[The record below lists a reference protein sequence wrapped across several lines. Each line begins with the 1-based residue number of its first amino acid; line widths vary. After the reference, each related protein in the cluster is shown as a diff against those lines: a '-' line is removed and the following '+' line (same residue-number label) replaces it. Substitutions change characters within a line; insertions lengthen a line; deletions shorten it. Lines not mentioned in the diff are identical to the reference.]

1 MCHILGY
8 SRLEFYDMSL
18 KDIINLIR
26 QHKKMN
32 EKQYQD
38 ANNNRNN
45 KQKMHSESFSYGRAM
60 D

>member
-8 SRLEFYDMSL
+8 SRSEFYDMSL

-38 ANNNRNN
+38 ANKNN

>member
-32 EKQYQD
+32 EQQYKD
-38 ANNNRNN
+38 ANNNKN
-45 KQKMHSESFSYGRAM
+45 KQKTYSESFSYGRAE

>member
-8 SRLEFYDMSL
+8 SRAEFYDMSL

-38 ANNNRNN
+38 ANNNKN
-45 KQKMHSESFSYGRAM
+45 KQKTYSESFSYGRAE

>member
-1 MCHILGY
+1 
-8 SRLEFYDMSL
+8 MSL

-32 EKQYQD
+32 EKQYKD
-38 ANNNRNN
+38 ANNKKN
-45 KQKMHSESFSYGRAM
+45 KQKTYSESFSYGRAE

>member
-1 MCHILGY
+1 
-8 SRLEFYDMSL
+8 MSL

-32 EKQYQD
+32 EQQYKD
-38 ANNNRNN
+38 TNNRNN
-45 KQKMHSESFSYGRAM
+45 KQKTYSESFSYGRAE

>member
-1 MCHILGY
+1 
-8 SRLEFYDMSL
+8 MSL

-38 ANNNRNN
+38 ANKNN
-45 KQKMHSESFSYGRAM
+45 KQKTYSESFSYGRAK

>member
-1 MCHILGY
+1 
-8 SRLEFYDMSL
+8 MSL

-32 EKQYQD
+32 EKQYKD
-38 ANNNRNN
+38 ANNNKN
-45 KQKMHSESFSYGRAM
+45 KQKTYSESFSYGRAE

>member
-1 MCHILGY
+1 
-8 SRLEFYDMSL
+8 MSL

-38 ANNNRNN
+38 ANNKNN

>member
-1 MCHILGY
+1 
-8 SRLEFYDMSL
+8 MSL

-32 EKQYQD
+32 EQQYQD

-45 KQKMHSESFSYGRAM
+45 KQKMHSESFSYGRAE

>member
-1 MCHILGY
+1 
-8 SRLEFYDMSL
+8 MSL

-32 EKQYQD
+32 EQQYQD
-38 ANNNRNN
+38 ANKNN
-45 KQKMHSESFSYGRAM
+45 KQKMHSESFSYGRAV